1 MSFSVLI
8 KFSNQIVRIF
18 LYGAGRPALAIAAAA
33 AAAAAAAD
41 GAAAMLGAPGLTPPS
56 DIY

>member
-1 MSFSVLI
+1 M
-8 KFSNQIVRIF
+8 VRIF

-41 GAAAMLGAPGLTPPS
+41 GATATLGALGLTPLS
-56 DIY
+56 DMY